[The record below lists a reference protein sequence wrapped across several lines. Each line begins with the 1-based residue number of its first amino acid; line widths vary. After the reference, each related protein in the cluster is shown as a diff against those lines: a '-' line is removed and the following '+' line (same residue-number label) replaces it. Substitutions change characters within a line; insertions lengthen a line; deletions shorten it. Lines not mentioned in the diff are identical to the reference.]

1 MLKILKAIGEKIFP
15 SHRQE
20 NNSASA
26 SASESSSAKLVDH
39 FKKSQDTNS
48 KLPEKTENYVIFES
62 ERTKDSQKTI
72 STGYL
77 VNFREKNEDAI
88 AIHSRDGLF
97 TLRRHEN
104 CIGMNAKQF
113 VAYLKSHSN
122 VAQEINKA
130 AGTRKPLHLIACN
143 MNDETAIELANRLNR
158 CINIYSSSGHVLS
171 IGEDFMKLSEKR
183 NKIFTRKIGNEDLR
197 SIKVAKPRMIFPQKN
212 EVQKYIEE
220 EKRDIESKKSITG
233 PGYINNSYREYV
245 RTASASHPSTS
256 DEIPI
261 TTKLFIRAVVA
272 ELEEPELYEE
282 ENKWQKITKTEEITP
297 LCENILKI
305 LKNDSIN
312 HQKIEQATRRAVKNL
327 REHLKYSVTPESISK
342 ETNQAVSTA
351 VVKKTIKTP
360 SKTTLSN
367 CYAAS
372 AILPAESL
380 KPHQSVAQSDV
391 SEAIP
396 LHSRLQALKKGGVR
410 IHVDYANQL
419 SKIMFETSQN
429 SEEFKRMCYDKDF
442 VKECVLVA
450 KVPLHGS
457 VSKDKRLY
465 YTPFNRACYTVS
477 QLAQSGELPT
487 QGYEAWIE
495 QAEKYDT
502 SPTALI
508 QQNMG
513 NKDFETFSFLT
524 IAANA
529 PFQSLK
535 LGFDNYESFSKHCL
549 KSFEKSRWFFIK
561 NKKEIKKANELLASF
576 RRGVSNDQRITV
588 RIENML
594 SDVKS
599 AIEED
604 VKSGEKLIEHYQD
617 LGQTVGASGPSQVE
631 QDKKG
636 RKKSG

>member
-1 MLKILKAIGEKIFP
+1 M
-15 SHRQE
+15 
-20 NNSASA
+20 
-26 SASESSSAKLVDH
+26 VDH

-77 VNFREKNEDAI
+77 INFRGKNEDAI
-88 AIHSRDGLF
+88 AIHSREGLF

-122 VAQEINKA
+122 VEQEINKA

-158 CINIYSSSGHVLS
+158 CINIYSSPGHVLS
-171 IGEDFMKLSEKR
+171 IGEGEDFMKLSEKR

-197 SIKVAKPRMIFPQKN
+197 SITVAKPRMIFPQKN

-245 RTASASHPSTS
+245 RTASDSHPSTS
-256 DEIPI
+256 SAIDIPSTSTKTPISNTAAATSAAEKRASISSTSNDKIPI

-282 ENKWQKITKTEEITP
+282 KNKWQKITKTEEITP

-305 LKNDSIN
+305 LENDPIN

-327 REHLKYSVTPESISK
+327 RKHLKYSVTPESISK

-351 VVKKTIKTP
+351 VVKKTTKTP

-535 LGFDNYESFSKHCL
+535 LGFDNYESFSKH
-549 KSFEKSRWFFIK
+549 F
-561 NKKEIKKANELLASF
+561 
-576 RRGVSNDQRITV
+576 
-588 RIENML
+588 
-594 SDVKS
+594 
-599 AIEED
+599 
-604 VKSGEKLIEHYQD
+604 
-617 LGQTVGASGPSQVE
+617 
-631 QDKKG
+631 
-636 RKKSG
+636 

>member
-1 MLKILKAIGEKIFP
+1 M
-15 SHRQE
+15 
-20 NNSASA
+20 
-26 SASESSSAKLVDH
+26 VDH

-77 VNFREKNEDAI
+77 INFRGKNEDAI
-88 AIHSRDGLF
+88 AIHSREGLF

-122 VAQEINKA
+122 VEQEINKA

-158 CINIYSSSGHVLS
+158 CINIYSSPGHVLS
-171 IGEDFMKLSEKR
+171 IGEGEDFMKLSEKR

-245 RTASASHPSTS
+245 RTASDSHPSTS
-256 DEIPI
+256 SAIDIPSTSTKTPISNTAAATSAAEKRASISSTSTDKIPI

-272 ELEEPELYEE
+272 ELEELELYEE
-282 ENKWQKITKTEEITP
+282 KNKWQKITKTEEITP

-305 LKNDSIN
+305 LENDPIN

-327 REHLKYSVTPESISK
+327 RKHLKYSVTPESISK

-351 VVKKTIKTP
+351 VVKKTTKTP

-367 CYAAS
+367 CCAAS
-372 AILPAESL
+372 AISNATAHAAVASTASQREYDNPFKPLADNEPSQRVSIEEKSKKEKAEKSIKNREDNDNQKRLTDRTTLKQRIEPQTIIKKAGTELPTESSE
-380 KPHQSVAQSDV
+380 PNQFVAQSV
-391 SEAIP
+391 FSEEIP

-429 SEEFKRMCYDKDF
+429 SEEFKRMCYEKDF
-442 VKECVLVA
+442 VKECV
-450 KVPLHGS
+450 
-457 VSKDKRLY
+457 
-465 YTPFNRACYTVS
+465 F
-477 QLAQSGELPT
+477 
-487 QGYEAWIE
+487 
-495 QAEKYDT
+495 
-502 SPTALI
+502 
-508 QQNMG
+508 
-513 NKDFETFSFLT
+513 
-524 IAANA
+524 
-529 PFQSLK
+529 
-535 LGFDNYESFSKHCL
+535 
-549 KSFEKSRWFFIK
+549 
-561 NKKEIKKANELLASF
+561 
-576 RRGVSNDQRITV
+576 
-588 RIENML
+588 
-594 SDVKS
+594 
-599 AIEED
+599 
-604 VKSGEKLIEHYQD
+604 
-617 LGQTVGASGPSQVE
+617 
-631 QDKKG
+631 
-636 RKKSG
+636 